1 MEFYQEVE
9 KALTKDYRKKIWR
22 PFLSAMKD
30 YKLVNDGDRIAVCIS
45 GGKDSMLLAKC
56 MQELK
61 RHSPTDFE
69 LTFLVMDPGYAPANR
84 QRIIDNAKLLNI
96 PITIFNTDIFDS
108 VAQMGGSP
116 CYMCAKMRRGFLYR
130 EAQRMGMNK
139 IALGH
144 HYDDVIETVLMSM
157 LYGAQMQSMMPK
169 LHSDNVPGMQLIRPL
184 YKVREADIIQW
195 KDDFGLQ
202 FLQCACKFTEGRY
215 INADGSS
222 NSKRAEMKE
231 LIKYLKRLNPIADK
245 NIFHSVHNVSLDTMV
260 RWKYEGKEY
269 TFLDEYVD
277 HPDAFLLKDD
287 H

>member
-9 KALTKDYRKKIWR
+9 KALTKEYRKKIWR

-45 GGKDSMLLAKC
+45 GGKDSMLMAKC

-69 LTFLVMDPGYAPANR
+69 LAFLVMDPGYTPENR
-84 QRIIDNAKLLNI
+84 QRIIENAALLNI
-96 PITIFNTDIFDS
+96 PITIFETDIFQS
-108 VAQMGGSP
+108 VVEMGGSP
-116 CYMCAKMRRGFLYR
+116 CYMCAKMRRGYLYR
-130 EAQRMGMNK
+130 KAQSMGMNK

-184 YKVREADIIQW
+184 YKIREAEIIRW
-195 KDDFGLQ
+195 KDDYNLQ
-202 FLQCACKFTEGRY
+202 FLQCACKFTEERY
-215 INADGSS
+215 ITPDGIS
-222 NSKRAEMKE
+222 NSKRQEMKE
-231 LIKYLKRLNPIADK
+231 LIKYLKRLNPEADK

-260 RWKYEGKEY
+260 RWKFNGEEHN
-269 TFLDEYVD
+269 FLEDYMD
-277 HPDAFLLKDD
+277 
-287 H
+287 